1 MAPPSPLALNYRR
14 SWLGG
19 RRGTAM
25 IFLMSVGLFSLG
37 ASFGFVMAGVFNNG
51 DLEAPQKVRSR

>member
-1 MAPPSPLALNYRR
+1 
-14 SWLGG
+14 
-19 RRGTAM
+19 M

-51 DLEAPQKVRSR
+51 DQEAPQKVRSR